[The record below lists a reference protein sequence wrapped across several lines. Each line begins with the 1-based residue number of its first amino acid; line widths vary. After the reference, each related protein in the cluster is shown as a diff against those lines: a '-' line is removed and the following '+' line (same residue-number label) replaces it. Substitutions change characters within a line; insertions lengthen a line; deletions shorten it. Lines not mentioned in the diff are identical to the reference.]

1 MKEKPDIDELL
12 NSFIDGE
19 LTERHRVEVQ
29 RLIKHDPQIAHRM
42 QELQKCKMLVSSL
55 PRADAPVEILARVK
69 ASLKARALLVPG
81 PEIRDHQLLTNGR
94 EQDICWLVRFWLLL
108 LCLGW

>member
-69 ASLKARALLVPG
+69 ASLKARALLG
-81 PEIRDHQLLTNGR
+81 PRARRFATTSFCTNGR
-94 EQDICWLVRFWLLL
+94 GARYLS
-108 LCLGW
+108 GS